1 VNLRRLGGDDAAA
14 LRALRLEAF
23 AAHPR
28 DFRSSPEEEAAIPLA
43 ELAATLER
51 DLVMGLVDGE
61 ALAGAAGLRF
71 DPRAKRRHRGEIW
84 GVYVRPAARGQG
96 HAEALLRAL
105 IAAAAEQ
112 GAERLTLIASEG
124 NRAALRLY
132 TRLGFSAYA
141 FDPRA
146 LRLDDGTWVEERLM
160 ARTLR

>member
-1 VNLRRLGGDDAAA
+1 LNLRRLAGPDAAA

-51 DLVMGLVDGE
+51 EIVLGLFDGE
-61 ALAGAAGLRF
+61 VLVGVAGLRF

-84 GVYVRPAARGQG
+84 GVYVRPEHRGQG
-96 HAEALLRAL
+96 HAAGLLRAL
-105 IAAAAEQ
+105 IEAAAER
-112 GAERLTLIASEG
+112 GAERVTLIVSEG
-124 NRAALRLY
+124 NVAAMRLY
-132 TRLGFSAYA
+132 TRLGFAAYA

-146 LRLDDGTWVEERLM
+146 LRLADGRWVQEVLM
-160 ARTLR
+160 ARVLG